1 MNQLKRI
8 MAEARSVN
16 AISQTLATLKVAAEF
31 LAVTGGDP
39 ERQLSEYVKNE
50 LKMDAGVEQFRDLPV
65 RRALSLY

>member
-1 MNQLKRI
+1 ME
-8 MAEARSVN
+8 EARSVN

-50 LKMDAGVEQFRDLPV
+50 LKMDASVEQFRDMPV
-65 RRALSLY
+65 SRVLCLY